1 MIIESEGVH
10 VLMVGDVVRLPHGV
24 VATVREVR
32 EVSRIIRERRGGEYA
47 YRTIKFPFKVRVG
60 WFEDTVFR
68 ESEVW
73 LESLEL
79 LSRS

>member
-10 VLMVGDVVRLPHGV
+10 VLMVGDVVRLPHGA

-60 WFEDTVFR
+60 WFDDCDFR
-68 ESEVW
+68 EATVW
-73 LESLEL
+73 LESLQL
-79 LSRS
+79 VGRG